1 MLTTALRTIIPILLL
16 IGVGAVARR
25 IGILKA
31 GDTRVLSAYV
41 YYFALPALLL
51 VNIAETRFDGETLR
65 FMAAGV
71 TPVLFV
77 FVLYS
82 IISRIFSISRNT
94 TYVLTLSTIFGSW
107 GFFGIPF
114 VMFAFPTRETEKLA
128 TLSLVSIAVV
138 SVTISITL
146 LEYYRLEKQTIWRGL
161 LSVLKKLSRNPLIIG
176 IVLGLIMAL
185 LRIRI
190 PPLILTPLH
199 MLGSTT
205 ATIAIFLLGAFLYGR
220 KYSNLMRAIKLSLLK
235 AFLLPAI
242 ALITVVLFRLSEPH
256 RSVIVLMHAMPL
268 ALSMIV
274 LSERYDFNKE
284 TFASMILITSL
295 AAGLYLNFWL
305 IILGHH

>member
-1 MLTTALRTIIPILLL
+1 MLNTALRTIVPILLL
-16 IGVGAVARR
+16 IGIGAAARKV
-25 IGILKA
+25 GILRA

-51 VNIAETRFDGETLR
+51 VNIAETQFDANTLR

-71 TPVLFV
+71 TPVLIIL
-77 FVLYS
+77 VLYFALS
-82 IISRIFSISRNT
+82 KILDLSRNT

-114 VMFAFPTRETEKLA
+114 VMFAFPTREAEKLA
-128 TLSLVSIAVV
+128 TLALVSIAVV

-146 LEYYRLEKQTIWRGL
+146 LEYFRMERTSFGQGFYT
-161 LSVLKKLSRNPLIIG
+161 VVKKLSKNPLILA
-176 IVLGLIMAL
+176 IVLGTIIAL

-220 KYSNLMRAIKLSLLK
+220 RYANLMQAFKLSLLK
-235 AFLLPAI
+235 VLFLPAI
-242 ALITVVLFRLSEPH
+242 AFVTVWLFDLPEPH
-256 RSVIVLMHAMPL
+256 RSVVVLMHAMPL

-284 TFASMILITSL
+284 TFASVILLTSI
-295 AAGLYLNFWL
+295 AAGLYLNLWL
-305 IILGHH
+305 LVLGHT